1 MHLKDI
7 LISLKSSSLA
17 KDSFWALFGNVIR
30 QGLALISGIVVARF
44 LGKEIYGEFGTI
56 RTTLVYIAIVS
67 TFGFGYTATK
77 YVAEYLQNNVRKL
90 KSLVSIIL
98 KVTCAFSALLALLL
112 FVFSDSI
119 AVFIDAPH
127 LSETLKV
134 ASPVVVMNA
143 INSTQIAILSG
154 FKEFKVIARINAY
167 SGGVTFVSSIGFTY
181 WWGLNGAVFALL
193 IAFLFQAILNAAAIR
208 KIADKYE
215 GNAPVG
221 KWEIGRMLVFST
233 PIALQESLYT
243 VIHWLSMLVLIKFAN
258 YGEVGISSAASLWQS
273 VVIFIPGVLKNVM
286 FSHLVSTSNHK
297 QMVNRLLL
305 IHFVTTIIP
314 VAGVLVFSGI
324 ITSFYGENFEG
335 LRPVLIAQVCS
346 AIFICLSEVFCY
358 EFISIGKP
366 WFVFCA
372 RMIRD
377 LGIVL
382 IGYLVVIH
390 VASHQ
395 ALSMALVAI
404 AMNGVFLLILYSLY
418 ISKGRK

>member
-77 YVAEYLQNNVRKL
+77 YVAECLQNNVRKL

-215 GNAPVG
+215 GNSHFAGERNTIKDQVRSLD
-221 KWEIGRMLVFST
+221 IAALVPQVKIDGDSATFT
-233 PIALQESLYT
+233 CAYWRHFGGLYIAETRLKNENGHIYVVSENKRCL
-243 VIHWLSMLVLIKFAN
+243 VIH
-258 YGEVGISSAASLWQS
+258 
-273 VVIFIPGVLKNVM
+273 
-286 FSHLVSTSNHK
+286 HSN
-297 QMVNRLLL
+297 
-305 IHFVTTIIP
+305 
-314 VAGVLVFSGI
+314 
-324 ITSFYGENFEG
+324 
-335 LRPVLIAQVCS
+335 
-346 AIFICLSEVFCY
+346 
-358 EFISIGKP
+358 
-366 WFVFCA
+366 
-372 RMIRD
+372 
-377 LGIVL
+377 
-382 IGYLVVIH
+382 
-390 VASHQ
+390 
-395 ALSMALVAI
+395 
-404 AMNGVFLLILYSLY
+404 ILF
-418 ISKGRK
+418 